1 MAWMSAA
8 PLRILILEDV
18 PMDAELVEYELERA
32 RIPFA
37 ARRVDNR
44 EGFLQELE
52 KFQPDI
58 ILSDYTLPRFDG
70 MTALSLARERVPSI
84 PFLIVTG
91 SVNEETAVG
100 CMKAGATD
108 YLLKSNL
115 ARIGPAIE
123 AALERERAHAEK
135 IQAQSALAASERRFR
150 SLVQNS
156 SDLVTIVAPDG
167 SILYASDSAQRI
179 VGYSPDELVG
189 TSLLAYLDQSDIES
203 VQALLRNGGG
213 MANVSVSG
221 PTEFRLRRADGTPV
235 WLEAVGT
242 NLLTD
247 HTIRGIVLNARDVSE
262 RKRADHAL
270 RESEERYRDLF
281 DNASD
286 LVCMTTPDGT
296 LLYVNQ
302 AWQDGTGY
310 SEDEIGRMRLLD
322 IIHPDSR
329 SYYAQVLDRVL
340 AGERLDH
347 VELVFVPKSDA
358 PITVEGNLSC
368 TFKDGQPSVVRGI
381 YRDITERKRVEEH
394 LRRAERMQAA
404 GKLAGG
410 VAHEVNNMMTG
421 VIGFSEFLLR
431 SLEPT
436 DPRRA
441 DVEEVIR
448 AGTRAAD
455 VTRQLLAFT
464 RQQFLQPQVVD
475 INAVV
480 GEMEKMLRHSLGEDK
495 LLEFR
500 LSPNAGQ
507 MRADRGQLEQ
517 VLINLVLNARDAMD
531 GHGRVTI
538 ETSPA
543 VWDQAYAERHG
554 GVDIPLGRYVMLAV
568 SDTGCGM
575 DREVQARIFEPFYTT
590 KPVGQGTGLGLS
602 TVYGIVKQSGGFVW
616 VYSEPGEGS
625 VFKIYLPEAP
635 VAHVPEEPSD
645 PLISQSP
652 RGGSEA
658 ILIIEDEEVVRNLA
672 MRGLQDHGYTVV
684 EAKNGA
690 EALHYIRQHPGM
702 LDLVICDVVM
712 PEMGGRELGQHLAL
726 FDPDLPVLY
735 MSGYT
740 GDDVF
745 QRGLLDPGAPFQQK
759 PFSPG
764 TLASKVRTMLDQR
777 PRSSSPAPSSPDRIL
792 GLRFDVS

>member
-1 MAWMSAA
+1 MTQDT
-8 PLRILILEDV
+8 LRILILEDV
-18 PMDAELVEYELERA
+18 PMDAELVEYELGRA
-32 RIPFA
+32 RIPFL
-37 ARRVDNR
+37 ARRVDSR
-44 EGFLQELE
+44 DAFLRELE
-52 KFQPDI
+52 DFQPDL

-135 IQAQSALAASERRFR
+135 VRAESALAASESRFR

-167 SILYASDSAQRI
+167 TILYASDSAERI
-179 VGYSPDELVG
+179 VGYSPPALVG
-189 TSLLAYLDQSDIES
+189 TSLLEYLDQEDITPVRGLLQNGNGKPS
-203 VQALLRNGGG
+203 VA
-213 MANVSVSG
+213 G
-221 PTEFRLRRADGTPV
+221 PVEFSLRRADGSPV

-247 HTIRGIVLNARDVSE
+247 ATIRGIVLNARDVSE
-262 RKRADHAL
+262 RKRADREL

-286 LVCMTTPDGT
+286 LVCMADPDGS

-302 AWQDGTGY
+302 AWQHGPGY
-310 SEDEIGRMRLLD
+310 AEDEITEMKLLD
-322 IIHPDSR
+322 IVHPDSR
-329 SYYAQVLDRVL
+329 EHYIKVLERVL
-340 AGERLDH
+340 LGERLDH
-347 VELVFVPKSDA
+347 VELIFVPKA
-358 PITVEGNLSC
+358 GTPITVEGNLSC
-368 TFKDGQPSVVRGI
+368 TFKDGEPSVVRGI
-381 YRDITERKRVEEH
+381 YRDITERKRVEEQ

-431 SLEPT
+431 SLDPE

-464 RQQFLQPQVVD
+464 RQQFLRPQVVQ
-475 INAVV
+475 INTAIL
-480 GEMEKMLRHSLGEDK
+480 EMEKMLRRSLGEDK
-495 LLEFR
+495 LLELR
-500 LSPNAGQ
+500 LAPDAGPL
-507 MRADRGQLEQ
+507 RADRGQLEQ
-517 VLINLVLNARDAMD
+517 VLINLVLNARDAMV

-538 ETSPA
+538 ETA
-543 VWDQAYAERHG
+543 NALWDASYAQRHE
-554 GVDIPLGRYVMLAV
+554 GVELPLGRYVMLAV

-575 DREVQARIFEPFYTT
+575 ARDVLARIFEPFYTT

-616 VYSEPGEGS
+616 VYSEPDEGS
-625 VFKIYLPEAP
+625 VFKVYLPEAS
-635 VAHVPEEPSD
+635 APEEAD
-645 PLISQSP
+645 PPAQTISAP
-652 RGGSEA
+652 AGGSET
-658 ILIIEDEEVVRNLA
+658 ILVIEDEDVVRNLA
-672 MRGLQDHGYTVV
+672 CRGLRDHGYTVV
-684 EAKNGA
+684 EARNGT
-690 EALHYIRQHPGM
+690 EGLRYVREHPGTVH
-702 LDLVICDVVM
+702 LAISDVVM
-712 PEMGGRELGQHLAL
+712 PEMGGRELAQSLAL
-726 FDPDLPVLY
+726 SDPGLPILF

-740 GDDVF
+740 GEDVV

-759 PFSPG
+759 PFTPM
-764 TLASKVRTMLDQR
+764 TLATKVRAMLDQY
-777 PRSSSPAPSSPDRIL
+777 PRVHATAAST
-792 GLRFDVS
+792 

>member
-1 MAWMSAA
+1 
-8 PLRILILEDV
+8 
-18 PMDAELVEYELERA
+18 MDAELVEYELERA
-32 RIPFA
+32 SIPFLA
-37 ARRVDNR
+37 HRVDNR
-44 EGFLQELE
+44 DGFLQELE
-52 KFQPDI
+52 TFQPDV

-115 ARIGPAIE
+115 ARIGPAIQ
-123 AALERERAHAEK
+123 AALERERAQAEK
-135 IQAQSALAASERRFR
+135 IRAESALAASERRFR

-167 SILYASDSAQRI
+167 IILYASDSAERI
-179 VGYSPDELVG
+179 VGYSPSELVG
-189 TSLLAYLDQSDIES
+189 TSLLEYLNPDDVGQLRS
-203 VQALLRNGGG
+203 LLQNGNGKPTT
-213 MANVSVSG
+213 AG
-221 PTEFRLRRADGTPV
+221 PLEFCLRRNDGTPV

-242 NLLTD
+242 NLLND
-247 HTIRGIVLNARDVSE
+247 ATIRGIVLNTRDVSE

-286 LVCMTTPDGT
+286 LVCMAAPDGA
-296 LLYVNQ
+296 LLYVNK
-302 AWQDGTGY
+302 AWQEGTGY
-310 SEDEIGRMRLLD
+310 AADDIGRMQLLD

-329 SYYAQVLDRVL
+329 GHYGVVMERVL

-347 VELVFVPKSDA
+347 VELVFVPKASP

-381 YRDITERKRVEEH
+381 YRDVTERKRVEEH

-421 VIGFSEFLLR
+421 VIGFSEFVLR
-431 SLEPT
+431 TLEPD
-436 DPRRA
+436 DPRRE

-464 RQQFLQPQVVD
+464 RQQFLQPQVIE

-480 GEMEKMLRHSLGEDK
+480 GDMEKMLRRSLGEDK
-495 LLEFR
+495 QLELR
-500 LSPNAGQ
+500 LAPRLGQ
-507 MRADRGQLEQ
+507 IRADRGQLEQ
-517 VLINLVLNARDAMD
+517 VLINLVLNARDAMS
-531 GHGRVTI
+531 GHGGVTI
-538 ETSPA
+538 ETGCS
-543 VWDQAYAERHG
+543 VWDADYAERHG
-554 GVDIPLGRYVMLAV
+554 GVDIPLGHYIMLAV

-575 DREVQARIFEPFYTT
+575 DPDVQAQIFEPFFTT

-616 VYSEPGEGS
+616 VYSEPGEGT
-625 VFKIYLPEAP
+625 VFKVYLPEARAENPAEATHDP
-635 VAHVPEEPSD
+635 VPQVAE
-645 PLISQSP
+645 
-652 RGGSEA
+652 RGSET
-658 ILIIEDEEVVRNLA
+658 ILVIEDEDIVRNLA
-672 MRGLQDHGYTVV
+672 TRGLRDHGYTVV
-684 EAKNGA
+684 EAKNGE
-690 EALHYIRQHPGM
+690 EAFHYLKQHPDTI
-702 LDLVICDVVM
+702 DLVISDVVM
-712 PEMGGRELGQHLAL
+712 PEMGGRQLGQHLAL
-726 FDPDLPVLY
+726 LNADLPILY

-740 GDDVF
+740 GDDVV

-759 PFSPG
+759 PFTPG
-764 TLASKVRTMLDQR
+764 TLTSKIRTMLDQR
-777 PRSSSPAPSSPDRIL
+777 SPPSRQRGIPQTQR
-792 GLRFDVS
+792 